1 MVNMILKSLTLGLLG
16 LPALSLAEDLGAMW
30 GTAEAEAKYYPL
42 IDIPIPPEVPMHPGS
57 FEILP
62 DQKLAVGTRR
72 GDVCLLYT
80 SDAAD
85 E

>member
-42 IDIPIPPEVPMHPGS
+42 IDIPIPPEVP
-57 FEILP
+57 
-62 DQKLAVGTRR
+62 
-72 GDVCLLYT
+72 DVRKSSCFT
-80 SDAAD
+80 
-85 E
+85 